1 MLSECDAALVIG
13 DNALFLDP
21 GGMSVS
27 ATDLGDAWTKLTGLP
42 FVYAFW
48 AGRPGTV
55 TPGDL
60 TALAAARDAGVE
72 AIDRIARDYFPGD
85 ASRQATG
92 ARYLRDN
99 IQYRLG
105 PEEQAGLELFYRYA
119 AEAGVVSAAGEP
131 LFY

>member
-1 MLSECDAALVIG
+1 
-13 DNALFLDP
+13 
-21 GGMSVS
+21 
-27 ATDLGDAWTKLTGLP
+27 
-42 FVYAFW
+42 
-48 AGRPGTV
+48 V

-105 PEEQAGLELFYRYA
+105 PKEQAGLELFYRFA
-119 AEAGVVSAAGEP
+119 ADAGVVESAET
-131 LFY
+131 LRFY